1 MRFRNSFHD
10 DIALHK
16 SIECTYIQNIGT
28 PRWRTGQQRDKG
40 RSKMKLIKSYASW
53 RKYRETC
60 VELNRL
66 SERELSDIGMTRGDI
81 PFAARRA
88 I

>member
-1 MRFRNSFHD
+1 MN
-10 DIALHK
+10 
-16 SIECTYIQNIGT
+16 
-28 PRWRTGQQRDKG
+28 
-40 RSKMKLIKSYASW
+40 LIRSYASW

-66 SERELSDIGMTRGDI
+66 TERELNDIGMVRSDI

-88 I
+88 S

>member
-1 MRFRNSFHD
+1 MTSMKLVNSF
-10 DIALHK
+10 
-16 SIECTYIQNIGT
+16 
-28 PRWRTGQQRDKG
+28 
-40 RSKMKLIKSYASW
+40 ASW

-66 SERELSDIGMTRGDI
+66 SERELSDIGMSRSEI

-88 I
+88 L

>member
-1 MRFRNSFHD
+1 LNAPIFKTSERHGGDPENS
-10 DIALHK
+10 
-16 SIECTYIQNIGT
+16 
-28 PRWRTGQQRDKG
+28 RTKEDR
-40 RSKMKLIKSYASW
+40 KMKLIHSYASW

-66 SERELSDIGMTRGDI
+66 SERELSDIGMSRGDI

-88 I
+88 L

>member
-1 MRFRNSFHD
+1 MQLSNSFHD
-10 DIALHK
+10 NIALHK

-28 PRWRTGQQRDKG
+28 PRWRTGNRQDRG
-40 RSKMKLIKSYASW
+40 RSSMKLIHSYTSW

-66 SERELSDIGMTRGDI
+66 SERELSDIGMTRRDI

-88 I
+88 L

>member
-1 MRFRNSFHD
+1 MPLYSKHRNATVVDRTTAGQRMTTMKLVNSF
-10 DIALHK
+10 
-16 SIECTYIQNIGT
+16 
-28 PRWRTGQQRDKG
+28 
-40 RSKMKLIKSYASW
+40 ASW

-88 I
+88 L

>member
-1 MRFRNSFHD
+1 MSLYSKHRNATVANRTTAGQRMTSMKLVNSF
-10 DIALHK
+10 
-16 SIECTYIQNIGT
+16 
-28 PRWRTGQQRDKG
+28 
-40 RSKMKLIKSYASW
+40 ASW

-66 SERELSDIGMTRGDI
+66 SERELSDIGMTRSEI

-88 I
+88 L

>member
-1 MRFRNSFHD
+1 MPLYSKHRN
-10 DIALHK
+10 A
-16 SIECTYIQNIGT
+16 TVAN
-28 PRWRTGQQRDKG
+28 RTTAGKRETN
-40 RSKMKLIKSYASW
+40 MKLIRSYASW

-66 SERELSDIGMTRGDI
+66 SERELSDIGMSRGDI

-88 I
+88 L

>member
-1 MRFRNSFHD
+1 
-10 DIALHK
+10 
-16 SIECTYIQNIGT
+16 
-28 PRWRTGQQRDKG
+28 
-40 RSKMKLIKSYASW
+40 MKLIKSFASW

-66 SERELSDIGMTRGDI
+66 SERELSDIGMSRSDI

-88 I
+88 L